1 MMVREYS
8 LKKPYAKVF
17 SDGKFVQG
25 YKFADIG
32 RMEVSMK
39 KKSKFARYSLQDK
52 ALLTVG
58 YILLGLFVVAI
69 IVPMIYIIVASFI
82 DPVTLQNKGIT
93 FDFSKWT
100 LTAYERVMTNNQ
112 IWVGFKN
119 AVIYSVV
126 FTFVSVLIT
135 MLAAYPM
142 SRPDFRGKKFFN
154 VIFVITMFFGG
165 GLIPTYLLIS
175 DMGLKNSMWA
185 IILPGAFSVWNMII
199 ARTYYQGIPGELRE
213 AADVDGANE
222 LTFFFKILLPVCTPI
237 IATLSLWQFVGM
249 WNSYFDA
256 MIYLDEASKQPLQL
270 VLRAILIQ
278 SKPDE
283 GMISDM
289 QSTAERAQLSELLKY
304 ATIIISSLPLLVMYP
319 FFQKYFDSGIMAGSV
334 KG

>member
-1 MMVREYS
+1 
-8 LKKPYAKVF
+8 
-17 SDGKFVQG
+17 
-25 YKFADIG
+25 
-32 RMEVSMK
+32 MK
-39 KKSKFARYSLQDK
+39 KKSKFSRYSFQDK
-52 ALLTVG
+52 SLLMIG

-69 IVPMIYIIVASFI
+69 IVPMVYIIVASFI
-82 DPVTLQNKGIT
+82 DPITLQNKGIT

-100 LTAYERVMTNNQ
+100 LTAYERVLSNQQ
-112 IWVGFKN
+112 IWIGFKN

-126 FTFVSVLIT
+126 FTVVSVMIT

-142 SRPDFRGKKFFN
+142 SRKDFKGRGLFN

-175 DMGLKNSMWA
+175 DLNLLDSMWA

-213 AADVDGANE
+213 AADVDGASE
-222 LTFFFKILLPVCTPI
+222 LTFFFRILLPVCTPI
-237 IATLSLWQFVGM
+237 IATLALWQFVGM

-256 MIYLDEASKQPLQL
+256 MIYLNDSAKQPLQL
-270 VLRAILIQ
+270 VLRSILIQ
-278 SKPDE
+278 NQPES

-289 QSTAERAQLSELLKY
+289 QSTAERAQLAELLKY

-319 FFQKYFDSGIMAGSV
+319 FFQKYFDNGIMAGSV

>member
-1 MMVREYS
+1 
-8 LKKPYAKVF
+8 
-17 SDGKFVQG
+17 
-25 YKFADIG
+25 
-32 RMEVSMK
+32 MK
-39 KKSKFARYSLQDK
+39 KKSRFARYSIQDK
-52 ALLTVG
+52 ALLLTG

-69 IVPMIYIIVASFI
+69 IVPMIYIVIASFM

-100 LTAYERVMTNNQ
+100 LTAYERVISNKQ

-119 AVIYSVV
+119 AVIYSVAFTVISV
-126 FTFVSVLIT
+126 FVTLLV
-135 MLAAYPM
+135 AYPM
-142 SRPDFRGKKFFN
+142 SRSDFKGKSIFN
-154 VIFVITMFFGG
+154 TIFVITMFFGG

-175 DMGLKNSMWA
+175 NLNLLDTIWA

-213 AADVDGANE
+213 AAEVDGANE
-222 LTFFFKILLPVCTPI
+222 LVYFFKILIPVCTPV
-237 IATLSLWQFVGM
+237 IAVLALWQFVAM

-256 MIYLDEASKQPLQL
+256 MIYLNDSAKQPLQL
-270 VLRAILIQ
+270 VLRSILIQ
-278 SKPDE
+278 NQPES

-289 QSTAERAQLSELLKY
+289 QSTAARAQLAELLKY
-304 ATIIISSLPLLVMYP
+304 ATIIVSSLPLLVMYP